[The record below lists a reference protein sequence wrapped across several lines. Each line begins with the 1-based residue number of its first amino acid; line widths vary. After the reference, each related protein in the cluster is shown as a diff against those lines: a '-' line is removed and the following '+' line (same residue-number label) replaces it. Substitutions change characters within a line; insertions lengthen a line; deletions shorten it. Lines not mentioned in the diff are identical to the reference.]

1 MKMMSEQTSK
11 GTLFVVTG
19 PSVAGK
25 GTVLGRA
32 LPAIDKIHYSISATT
47 RQPRPG
53 EIDGQSYY
61 FVTHDRFRSMIDDG
75 ALLEYAE
82 YVGNYYG
89 TPVAAVDSELNA
101 GRDVVLE
108 IEVQGALMVKQKRP
122 DAVLIFIIPPDFSLL
137 EQRLHSRGSEP
148 DDVIARRLEKARS
161 EYQSGD
167 RYDYIVVNDVLD
179 EAVRELTSIIIAQ
192 RCKTEK
198 RIDLLR

>member
-1 MKMMSEQTSK
+1 MKCK
-11 GTLFVVTG
+11 NAGRGTLFVVTG
-19 PSVAGK
+19 PSGAGK
-25 GTVLGRA
+25 GTVLGRT
-32 LPAIDKIHYSISATT
+32 LPAIDGIHYSISATT
-47 RQPRPG
+47 RNPRPG
-53 EIDGQSYY
+53 EMDGKSYY
-61 FVTHDRFRSMIDDG
+61 FVTHEQFLAMIERG

-89 TPVAAVDSELNA
+89 TPAAAVDAELDA

-108 IEVQGALMVKQKRP
+108 IE
-122 DAVLIFIIPPDFSLL
+122 AVLIFIIPPDFSLL

-161 EYQSGD
+161 EYQSGN
-167 RYDYIVVNDVLD
+167 RYDYIVVNGDLD

-192 RCKTEK
+192 RCRTEK

>member
-1 MKMMSEQTSK
+1 MKCK
-11 GTLFVVTG
+11 NAGRGTLFVVTG
-19 PSVAGK
+19 PSGAGK
-25 GTVLGRA
+25 GTVLGRT
-32 LPAIDKIHYSISATT
+32 LPAIDGIHYSISATT
-47 RQPRPG
+47 RNPRPG
-53 EIDGQSYY
+53 EMDGKSYY
-61 FVTHDRFRSMIDDG
+61 FVTHEQFRAMIEQG

-89 TPVAAVDSELNA
+89 TPAAAVDAELDA

-108 IEVQGALMVKQKRP
+108 IEVQGALMVQQKRP
-122 DAVLIFIIPPDFSLL
+122 EAVLIFIIPPDFSLL

-161 EYQSGD
+161 EYQSGN
-167 RYDYIVVNDVLD
+167 RYDYIVVNGDLD

-192 RCKTEK
+192 RCRTEK